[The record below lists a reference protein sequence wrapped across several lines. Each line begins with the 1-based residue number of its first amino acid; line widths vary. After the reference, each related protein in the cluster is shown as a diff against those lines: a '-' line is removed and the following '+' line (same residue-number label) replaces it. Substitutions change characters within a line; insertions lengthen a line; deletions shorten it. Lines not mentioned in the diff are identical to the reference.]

1 MRLPIR
7 RSQYGWYL
15 FGFTIVRPEWEYR
28 LTRAGNTEHYRRY
41 TFLGRL
47 VIRRQPG
54 GPTLGG

>member
-28 LTRAGNTEHYRRY
+28 LTRAGNTEHYRRW
-41 TFLGRL
+41 TVGGWL
-47 VIRRQPG
+47 VIKRR
-54 GPTLGG
+54 